1 MTGAVG
7 GLIATGG
14 LVALGCR
21 SNLTP
26 MRVLPLTLL
35 LIVLFGLSPA
45 RASYLRITRDTAQPQ
60 EVIVFDA
67 RYPYWTDG
75 TYIATYPQDALSK
88 EGWRAQYY
96 GGVVTERRTGLT
108 LLQYASWQMAGK
120 GAPTSGI
127 DFVHAGPHMSWKRS
141 NWEGSSG
148 GIKGK
153 WPDTEFKP
161 NQWYRFVHRVW
172 TSTSPSPG
180 EGFAGVWMKSLETGE
195 WFHLATF
202 KFPAE
207 LTGFNYMGGFH
218 ERFTPRASLKSA
230 MEVRNSYARRSGQ
243 WTSESEFNASSAK
256 DDTVQLTLSGDKR
269 SVLMETTANEI
280 DPSTGRPKQGE
291 VSEGRRVLEQ
301 PSEPDFF
308 DPIAVESVTPEI
320 GVRRVV
326 VRWKMGAKSS
336 PQLGY
341 QVSLLDGERVVATEK
356 RNDPEKRLCV
366 FDLPTAPRRSLQ
378 ARLQINDVFGNSSA
392 PVTVKVPRSVSQPAL
407 GRANS
412 ASGTLG
418 LTYKYFETTQSQDW
432 RKLPDFSKLNPT
444 RQGAVATPDITPR
457 LRREGY
463 ALEFTGFLMA
473 PEDALYTFS
482 LTGASGMKLLLD
494 DRLVIDADGY
504 RSIAHYSEA
513 LSLRAGLHAF
523 RLLYVQGPKQSQQ
536 PDDFLQLSWSKPGSP
551 ECPIPAEAFRRRAEP
566 QDPRI
571 TVVPVSSTDASV
583 TLSCKLNT
591 GTHRIERVEYYGE
604 NPSFDYFA
612 WQGGK
617 TLSYLLATV
626 SNATES
632 VTAPI
637 WSGTSRTVRARL
649 VYDGNRTVDSAP
661 VVVTQKAARPER
673 EGYRLSPLEH
683 HSYPVAV
690 EHSHDEVKLVGESMG
705 LYTRV
710 HTGDVTLIAHLKD
723 ITRDEATPDGSRPV
737 DAANWFSGIILRAN
751 VNARPGEPLGGRDIP
766 FSAIM
771 GASSGATRHC
781 DSTMIDG
788 AGNQP
793 SGTIGSNL
801 KWMKLVR
808 RGGDITTYA
817 SSDGTEWKTLKTVN
831 FPKLPDQ
838 MEIGFVHYSIPSA
851 TPIVHH
857 AVFDHIR
864 VGQ

>member
-1 MTGAVG
+1 
-7 GLIATGG
+7 
-14 LVALGCR
+14 
-21 SNLTP
+21 
-26 MRVLPLTLL
+26 MRVLPLLLL
-35 LIVLFGLSPA
+35 LIVLIDRSPA
-45 RASYLRITRDTAQPQ
+45 RSSYLRITRDTSQPQ

-75 TYIATYPQDALSK
+75 IYIATYPQDALSK

-120 GAPTSGI
+120 GAPASGI
-127 DFVHAGPHMSWKRS
+127 DFVHAGPHMSWKRT

-153 WPDTEFKP
+153 WPNTEFKP

-172 TSTSPSPG
+172 TATSPSPG

-230 MEVRNSYARRSGQ
+230 MEVRNSYARRNGQ
-243 WTSESEFNASSAK
+243 WTSEAEFNATSAT
-256 DDTVQLTLSGDKR
+256 DDTVQLTLSNDKR
-269 SVLMETTANEI
+269 SVLMETTANEM
-280 DPSTGRPKQGE
+280 DASTSRPRQGE
-291 VSEGRRVLEQ
+291 ASERRTVLEQ

-308 DPIAVESVTPEI
+308 DPILVESVTPEI

-326 VRWKMGAKSS
+326 VRWKMAAKSS

-366 FDLPTAPRRSLQ
+366 FDLPATPGRSLK
-378 ARLQINDVFGNSSA
+378 ARLQINDVFGNTSA
-392 PVTVKVPRSVSQPAL
+392 PVTGTVPRSLAQASL
-407 GRANS
+407 GRSKS
-412 ASGTLG
+412 AAGTLG
-418 LTYKYFETTQSQDW
+418 LNYKYFETTNPQDW
-432 RKLPDFSKLNPT
+432 KALPDVSKLNPA

-463 ALEFTGFLMA
+463 AFEFTGFLMA

-482 LTGASGMKLLLD
+482 LSGASGMKLLLD

-536 PDDFLQLSWSKPGSP
+536 PDDFLQLSWSRPGSP
-551 ECPIPAEAFRRRAEP
+551 ECPIPAAAFRRRAEP
-566 QDPRI
+566 HDPRI
-571 TVVPVSSTDASV
+571 TVVPVSSADASV
-583 TLSCKLNT
+583 TLSSKLDT
-591 GTHRIERVEYYGE
+591 GTHRIERVEYYAE
-604 NPSFDYFA
+604 NPNFDYFA

-617 TLSYLLATV
+617 TLPYLLATV

-649 VYDGNRTVDSAP
+649 VYDGHRTVDSAP
-661 VVVTQKAARPER
+661 VVVTQTSARAER
-673 EGYRLSPLEH
+673 EGYRLSSLEH
-683 HSYPVAV
+683 HLYPIAV
-690 EHSHDEVKLVGESMG
+690 EHDHDGVKLVGESMG
-705 LYTRV
+705 LYTRA
-710 HTGDVTLIAHLKD
+710 HTGDVTLIAHLKE
-723 ITRDEATPDGSRPV
+723 ITRDEPTPDGSHPV
-737 DAANWFSGIILRAN
+737 DADNWFSGIILRAN
-751 VNARPGEPLGGRDIP
+751 LNPRPGEPLGGQDIP

-793 SGTIGSNL
+793 SGNIGSTL
-801 KWMKLVR
+801 KWLKLVR
-808 RGGDITTYA
+808 RGNAISTYA
-817 SSDGTEWKTLKTVN
+817 SSDGTEWKTIKTVN
-831 FPKLPDQ
+831 FPKLPER

-857 AVFDHIR
+857 AAFDHIF
-864 VGQ
+864 VGP